1 MGNEIKTENFS
12 VKSFFEKINLIFHG
26 ILAIPLAIFG
36 WLYLEAQNGSQ
47 LTVED
52 VNMDVL
58 NFIMPFFILGT
69 IGASIFLFR
78 NRLKLIDSKLLLPE
92 KLDKYLLSSL
102 IKFAGLE
109 LALILSVV
117 GYYLS
122 YSNTFVAM
130 FVIVLVFFSLSK
142 PTTYRVADALRLE
155 GEERDLVINKA
166 NEKEIN

>member
-1 MGNEIKTENFS
+1 
-12 VKSFFEKINLIFHG
+12 
-26 ILAIPLAIFG
+26 
-36 WLYLEAQNGSQ
+36 LYLEAQNGST
-47 LTVED
+47 LAVE
-52 VNMDVL
+52 NAKMDVL
-58 NFIMPFFILGT
+58 NFVMPFFILAI
-69 IGASIFLFR
+69 IGGSIFLFR
-78 NRLKLIDSKLLLPE
+78 SHLKLIDTKLFLPD
-92 KLDKYLLSSL
+92 KLKKYLHSSL

-166 NEKEIN
+166 NEKDVN